1 MQFNSVEDAVTY
13 LERRVIKQDK
23 QIKCLQDTIYHL
35 LLSIVEK
42 DKSENISAI
51 FDEYVSSCAKANK

>member
-23 QIKCLQDTIYHL
+23 QIKSLQDTIYHL
-35 LLSIVEK
+35 LLSISEK
-42 DKSENISAI
+42 DKSENMRAI
-51 FDEYVSSCAKANK
+51 FDEYVSSCEKANK